1 MCNIP
6 VYSMIE
12 MMEDYT
18 NELEERLSK
27 QNDGAAMLATD
38 SAPNME
44 SVNDK
49 PSHCQITSF
58 TDRKTAVM
66 MMCVDS
72 ATAQS
77 GSDWS
82 LVDVVREATM
92 SVSGEVV
99 VAVEAWNLVVVLAV
113 EQNVSASTGTPVA
126 RLLAIAGQ
134 VITEVGNK
142 RPHRRR
148 TWTIFLINLCIY

>member
-1 MCNIP
+1 
-6 VYSMIE
+6 MIE
-12 MMEDYT
+12 MMEDYR
-18 NELEERLSK
+18 NELEERLNK
-27 QNDGAAMLATD
+27 KNDSAAMLATD
-38 SAPNME
+38 SAPIME
-44 SVNDK
+44 SVNHK
-49 PSHCQITSF
+49 PSSCQLTSF
-58 TDRKTAVM
+58 TDRKMAVM

-82 LVDVVREATM
+82 LVEVVREATM

-99 VAVEAWNLVVVLAV
+99 VAVEAWNSVVVLAV

-134 VITEVGNK
+134 VITKVGNK

-148 TWTIFLINLCIY
+148 TWTVFLINL